1 MKEVSTGAFA
11 ACTQLKSLSIPKNIT
26 ILRDQAFS
34 DCSGIE
40 GTVVLPN
47 SILQVG
53 NSVFYQCSSIENF
66 VFEKSLKL
74 TYLGKYFCA
83 GCTSIKKIDL
93 PAEITKL
100 NQYAFANMSSLEKI
114 VLRNPNL
121 AMDPYVFA
129 FDSKLLSA
137 GPIDWSNPGGS
148 KQYNI
153 EFAWN
158 KHIPP
163 YAFYQSNNAR
173 YLRAVTLPK
182 GIESIG
188 IEAFGDTNLMSI
200 NFPTTLKSI
209 GAKAFYH
216 TSLSS
221 IVIPETV
228 TDIGAQAFSYCY
240 SLSDVTIRTEWS
252 DTKAGDPKQGWFYM
266 SNTRLKPKVL
276 EVLVEDPEGD
286 GLADN
291 LSSFYANSFG
301 PCWNAYSYNAETNKT
316 TYLMYSTFK
325 EETE

>member
-11 ACTQLKSLSIPKNIT
+11 ACTQLKSLSIPKSIT

-40 GTVVLPN
+40 GTIVFPN
-47 SILQVG
+47 SIIQAG
-53 NSVFYQCSSIENF
+53 NSVFYRCSSIENF
-66 VFEKSLKL
+66 VFEDSLKL
-74 TYLGKYFCA
+74 TSLGKNFCD
-83 GCTSIKKIDL
+83 GCKSIKKIDL

-100 NQYAFANMSSLEKI
+100 NQYAFANMPNLEKI

-121 AMDPYVFA
+121 AMDTFVFA
-129 FDSKLLSA
+129 GDPKLLSA
-137 GPIDWSNPGGS
+137 GPIDWSKPGGS
-148 KQYNI
+148 EQYNI

-158 KHIPP
+158 KYIPG

-173 YLRAVTLPK
+173 YLRYVTLPE

-209 GAKAFYH
+209 GTKAFYH

-228 TDIGAQAFSYCY
+228 SDIGAQAFAYCY
-240 SLSDVTIRTEWS
+240 SLSDVTIRTRWS
-252 DTKAGDPKQGWFYM
+252 DTKAAVPEHGWFYM
-266 SNTRLKPKVL
+266 SNTRLKPKVS
-276 EVLVEDPEGD
+276 EVLTEVPE
-286 GLADN
+286 DN
-291 LSSFYANSFG
+291 LLAINFG
-301 PCWNAYSYNAETNKT
+301 RYWNAYSYNAETDKT
-316 TYLMYSTFK
+316 TYLMVSTFK